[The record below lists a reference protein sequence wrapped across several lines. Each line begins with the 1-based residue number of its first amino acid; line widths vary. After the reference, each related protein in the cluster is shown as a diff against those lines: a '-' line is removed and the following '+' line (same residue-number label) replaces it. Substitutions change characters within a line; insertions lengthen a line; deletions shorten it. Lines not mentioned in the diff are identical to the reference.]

1 MAEFMLHHTHPA
13 EECENIF
20 PQLQNV
26 AQSLKGKNFFCTCP
40 SGDHGG
46 SRWRLVVLKTPWAS
60 SRRSCGPAPR
70 CFLGRP
76 WRYLKPPVRVY
87 GPTLAVNLVNA

>member
-13 EECENIF
+13 EDCEDIF

-26 AQSLKGKNFFCTCP
+26 GQPLKGKNFFCTCP

-46 SRWRLVVLKTPWAS
+46 FFQVEAASPEDAVRLLPEIMRAS
-60 SRRSCGPAPR
+60 TKVFPGETMAIP
-70 CFLGRP
+70 
-76 WRYLKPPVRVY
+76 
-87 GPTLAVNLVNA
+87 

>member
-13 EECENIF
+13 EDCGDIF

-46 SRWRLVVLKTPWAS
+46 FFQVEAGSPEDAVRLLPEIMRAS
-60 SRRSCGPAPR
+60 TQVFPGETMAIP
-70 CFLGRP
+70 
-76 WRYLKPPVRVY
+76 
-87 GPTLAVNLVNA
+87 

>member
-13 EECENIF
+13 EDCEEIF

-46 SRWRLVVLKTPWAS
+46 FFQVEAGSPEDAVRLLPKIMRAS
-60 SRRSCGPAPR
+60 TQVFPGETMAIP
-70 CFLGRP
+70 
-76 WRYLKPPVRVY
+76 
-87 GPTLAVNLVNA
+87 

>member
-13 EECENIF
+13 EDCGEIF
-20 PQLQNV
+20 PELQNV

-46 SRWRLVVLKTPWAS
+46 FFQVEAGSPEDRAPPPGDHAGQHPGVSWGDHGDTLSRLSVYI
-60 SRRSCGPAPR
+60 
-70 CFLGRP
+70 GRH
-76 WRYLKPPVRVY
+76 
-87 GPTLAVNLVNA
+87 